1 MLAYV
6 IYFLYLC
13 AIFCKQDENST
24 NRIREDGAYDRRDRP
39 E

>member
-13 AIFCKQDENST
+13 TQNVQEWKLTLARGTQTTSPWFET
-24 NRIREDGAYDRRDRP
+24 
-39 E
+39 